1 MLNTESLLSGFLRV
15 TFTTQFAVRE
25 GDKHGRVREV
35 RRDCRVSSFTK
46 FLPICL
52 GIGLRS
58 IICDIHPLPCLK
70 FEFNFYL

>member
-1 MLNTESLLSGFLRV
+1 MLNTESLLSGFLGV
-15 TFTTQFAVRE
+15 TFTTRFTVRE
-25 GDKHGRVREV
+25 DDRDGRVREV

-58 IICDIHPLPCLK
+58 IICDIHRLPCLT
-70 FEFNFYL
+70 FRFNFF